1 MYFKIPEPDPVS
13 TGVGKW
19 FCLRIN
25 CEAAF
30 LLLCGR
36 VAFLFEV
43 QDKWHLKKEALHDY
57 CSDTL

>member
-1 MYFKIPEPDPVS
+1 MAEIETYFKIPEPDPVS

-36 VAFLFEV
+36 VAFLFCNTGQVAFEKGGV
-43 QDKWHLKKEALHDY
+43 
-57 CSDTL
+57 T